1 MENEPGGNLNR
12 FKINGFVASWWIEE
26 KRWRKI
32 NIHVDFSQEKRIV
45 NCNSEK
51 FHKKVSMKTE
61 WRLEDKIYEFILT
74 FCDFSFL
81 FHVSRGNFGFLFHFA
96 LKSRFSHEFRVQF
109 MCLLHLL
116 MAFYDVCNLSRRK
129 NKIYSTKFMTSRAR
143 EHLKWQ
149 RRRKM
154 RGKLLVIKFS
164 FYFWIFL

>member
-1 MENEPGGNLNR
+1 MVSSLRDELD
-12 FKINGFVASWWIEE
+12 E

-32 NIHVDFSQEKRIV
+32 NIHVDFSQESESWIV
-45 NCNSEK
+45 SLRNSI
-51 FHKKVSMKTE
+51 KKSQWKPK

-81 FHVSRGNFGFLFHFA
+81 FHVSRGNFGFLFA
-96 LKSRFSHEFRVQF
+96 RFSYEFRVQF

-129 NKIYSTKFMTSRAR
+129 TNFYSTQFMTSRAR

-149 RRRKM
+149 RRRKNE
-154 RGKLLVIKFS
+154 REIVCN
-164 FYFWIFL
+164 